1 MRWLGLVLACL
12 LPGSVAAGTPVVVER
27 GSVGQDVLVL
37 GRISDDPKAHFEQL
51 KPLLDYVVPRLRD
64 VGITSGRILMAHDPQ
79 QMSSY
84 LRRGQVDWFTET
96 TSTATFLQQRA
107 GAQPLLWTERNGVS
121 WYETLILV
129 RRDSGIDSV
138 AQLRSRRIAF
148 QRTTSTSG
156 YVVPAA
162 TLLDAGLPLEI
173 LLSPK
178 DRPSP
183 DAVGYLFAGSEL
195 NVVTWVHKRLA
206 DAGAISSVEWDDGR
220 LPASF
225 RADMRVLLRTAPFP
239 RGLEMVRGNL
249 DARVRQRLRE
259 VLLQAADD
267 PAAAPALRSFFG
279 TTRFLALDD
288 AARRSLEHIAASGR
302 RVRETLE

>member
-1 MRWLGLVLACL
+1 MGLVLAVL
-12 LPGSVAAGTPVVVER
+12 SLATTAAEKSSTVER
-27 GSVGQDVLVL
+27 GSVGRDVLVL
-37 GRISDDPKAHFEQL
+37 GRISDDPKAHYEQL

-64 VGITSGRILMAHDPQ
+64 VGITSGRILMARDAQ

-96 TSTATFLQQRA
+96 TGTAMFLQQRA

-121 WYETLILV
+121 WYDTLILV
-129 RRDSGIDSV
+129 RRDSGIDSLS
-138 AQLRSRRIAF
+138 QLRGRRIAF

-156 YVVPAA
+156 YLVPAA
-162 TLLDAGLPLEI
+162 TLLNEGLPLEI

-195 NVVTWVHKRLA
+195 NIATWVHKRLA
-206 DAGAISSVEWDDGR
+206 DAGSISSVEWDDGR
-220 LPASF
+220 LPETF
-225 RADMRVLLRTAPFP
+225 RQDMRVLVRTAPFP

-249 DARVRQRLRE
+249 EPRVRERLQQ
-259 VLLQAADD
+259 VLLEAASD
-267 PAAAPALRSFFG
+267 PQAAPALRSFFG
-279 TTRFLALDD
+279 TTRFLVLD
-288 AARRSLEHIAASGR
+288 APARRSLERIAANGR
-302 RVRETLE
+302 RVREALE